1 MPASDQRGLR
11 VRPQGVL
18 SLAKLSGADQRYYLE
33 QAEGRVYHAESVS
46 TGVEDYYLAGP
57 EAAGQWTG
65 SAAKALRLGGEVT
78 ESGLR
83 AILSKRDPTTG
94 KELEGSV
101 QRARVPGFDL
111 MFSVPKSA
119 SILFGIGDEATQRAV
134 LDAQAEG
141 VHSALAYLEQRACR
155 TRRGQGGYQIVPGE
169 GFVGAAFRHRTSRAG
184 DPQIHTHVL
193 VANATR
199 IHDGTWG
206 SLDGRAI
213 YAEARTA
220 GFIHEAVFRC
230 ELSQRLG
237 VEWTEARNGI
247 AEIDGVPR
255 DAIDAFS
262 QRKAEI
268 EAQLKLWGTDTAAAR
283 QSAAVQTRRRKDYDV
298 TPEKLAPEWRSRA
311 EALGLDAERV
321 RQITH
326 RPHRADAR
334 EAPEQVTRELL
345 SEEGL
350 TARSASFDRR
360 DAIRAVAEAA
370 RNGMPRPEIET
381 VVDELLTHDEVV
393 TVEAPGSDDVIRL
406 RDGRLVSAAIE
417 APRFSTRELLSVE
430 ERVLAQAVA
439 SKQAGAGMAEPT
451 TVQAALS
458 ARPTIGDDQKVM
470 VERLCL
476 AGTGVQVVV
485 GPPGTGKTFAL
496 AAAREAWEASGLNVY
511 GAAVARRAA
520 VELASSAGID
530 ATSVTALL
538 GELRRGGDLLDDR
551 TVIVVDEAAMM
562 GTRPLAELCE
572 RTIAAGAKLVLVGDH
587 AQLPEIDAGGAFRAL
602 VEHTEPIVLT
612 VNRRQERA
620 DERRLL
626 DLWRAGEL
634 DEALTIATEAGE
646 LVLDLTPEQ
655 TFARMVTDY
664 SRSLLAGDDAVML
677 APRRAEVRHL
687 NELARLALS
696 DLGRLDGPAL
706 TVGDQAFAVGD
717 LVVLR
722 RNDLVLDVQNG
733 TRGRVLEVDAQAF
746 VMTIAL
752 PDGSTRVLPSRY
764 LNVRSRSGLSAIQHG
779 YAMTAHLAQGMT
791 TDRTFVLGS
800 ETVYREWG
808 YVAWSRARLGTRFY
822 VVEAEVS
829 DEHHTAAAPSED
841 RFAETLRRLS
851 RSEAQEC
858 GIQMRP
864 NRQEELVRA
873 AAAKHHRVGYL
884 ESALGPRPD
893 TFRRRR
899 RWDRAVRQVER
910 YRSRHGIVDVG
921 EPLGSR
927 PHERARAL
935 EWDRAQRDLT
945 KARLGLGLGRL
956 DTRAHERQIEL

>member
-1 MPASDQRGLR
+1 
-11 VRPQGVL
+11 VL
-18 SLAKLSGADQRYYLE
+18 SLAKLAGVDQRYYLE
-33 QAEGRVYHAESVS
+33 QAERRVDHAESVS
-46 TGVEDYYLAGP
+46 TGAEDYYLSGP
-57 EAAGQWTG
+57 EAAGHWTG
-65 SAAKALRLGGEVT
+65 SAAKVLRLSGEVT

-83 AILSKRDPTTG
+83 AILSKHDPVTG

-119 SILFGIGDEATQRAV
+119 SILFGIGDEATQRAI

-141 VHSALAYLEQRACR
+141 VRSALEYLEKQACR
-155 TRRGQGGYQIVPGE
+155 TRKGQGGYEIVPGQ

-220 GFIHEAVFRC
+220 GFIHEAVFRH
-230 ELSQRLG
+230 ELRQRLG

-247 AEIDGVPR
+247 SEIEGVPR

-268 EAQLKLWGTDTAAAR
+268 DAQLKLWGTDTAAAR

-298 TPEKLAPEWRSRA
+298 TPEKLAPEWRARA
-311 EALGLDAERV
+311 EALGLDADRV
-321 RQITH
+321 RQIVH
-326 RPHRADAR
+326 RPHRDAER
-334 EAPEQVTRELL
+334 EAPQEVARRLL

-350 TARSASFDRR
+350 TAQRASFDRR
-360 DAIRAVAEAA
+360 DAIRATAEAA
-370 RNGMPRPEIET
+370 RIGMTRSDIEAF
-381 VVDELLTHDEVV
+381 VDELLTEEEVV
-393 TVEAPGSDDVIRL
+393 KLEEPGGQPKSHDVIRL
-406 RDGRLVSAAIE
+406 RDGRLVSAALE
-417 APRFSTRELLSVE
+417 APRYSTLELLAVE
-430 ERVLAQAVA
+430 QRVLDQASAV
-439 SKQAGAGMAEPT
+439 KGAGAGMAEPGA
-451 TVQAALS
+451 VEAAL
-458 ARPTIGDDQKVM
+458 AIRPTIGDDQKVM

-476 AGTGVQVVV
+476 GGSGVQVVV

-496 AAAREAWEASGLNVY
+496 AAAREAWETSGLKVY

-520 VELASSAGID
+520 VELTSSAGIE

-538 GELRRGGDLLDDR
+538 GDLRRVNGDLLDDR

-587 AQLPEIDAGGAFRAL
+587 AQLPEIDAGGAFRSL
-602 VEHTEPIVLT
+602 VERVEPIVLT
-612 VNRRQERA
+612 VNRRQDRA
-620 DERRLL
+620 SDRRLL

-634 DEALTIATEAGE
+634 DEALTVATEAGE
-646 LVLDLTPEQ
+646 LVLDLTPEE

-664 SRSLLAGDDAVML
+664 CSSLDAGDDAVML

-687 NELARLALS
+687 NDLAREVLS
-696 DLGRLDGPAL
+696 QRGQLGGSSM
-706 TVGDQAFAVGD
+706 TVGDHTFAVGD

-722 RNDLVLDVQNG
+722 LNDRGLNVQNG
-733 TRGRVLEVDAQAF
+733 TRGRVVEVDADAM
-746 VMTIAL
+746 VMRIAL
-752 PDGSTRVLPSRY
+752 PDGTSRELPSRY
-764 LNVRSRSGLSAIQHG
+764 LNLRSRSGVPAVQHG

-808 YVAWSRARLGTRFY
+808 YVAWSRARHGTRFY

-829 DEHHTAAAPSED
+829 DEHHTAAAPSDD

-858 GIQMRP
+858 GIHSRKPQS
-864 NRQEELVRA
+864 EEIARA
-873 AAAKHHRVGYL
+873 SAAKHNRVGYL
-884 ESALGPRPD
+884 ETALGPRPD

-899 RWDRAVRQVER
+899 RWDRAVRRVER
-910 YRSRHGIVDVG
+910 FRSRNAVADAH
-921 EPLGSR
+921 EALGPR
-927 PHERARAL
+927 PDERMGAV
-935 EWDRAQRDLT
+935 EWDRAQRYLT
-945 KARLGLGLGRL
+945 KARLGLGLSRTDAGG
-956 DTRAHERQIEL
+956 HHRQIEL

>member
-1 MPASDQRGLR
+1 M
-11 VRPQGVL
+11 L
-18 SLAKLSGADQRYYLE
+18 SLAKLAGVDQRYYLE
-33 QAEGRVYHAESVS
+33 QAERRVDHVESVA
-46 TGVEDYYLAGP
+46 TGAEDYYLAGP

-65 SAAKALRLGGEVT
+65 SAAQALRLSCEVT

-83 AILSKRDPTTG
+83 AILSKHDPTTG

-134 LDAQAEG
+134 LDAQAEAVG
-141 VHSALAYLEQRACR
+141 SALAYLEQRACR
-155 TRRGQGGYQIVPGE
+155 TRRGQGGYQIVPGQ

-193 VANATR
+193 VTNATR

-220 GFIHEAVFRC
+220 GFIHEAVFRH

-237 VEWTEARNGI
+237 VEWTQARNGI
-247 AEIDGVPR
+247 AEIEGVPK
-255 DAIDAFS
+255 DAITAFS

-268 EAQLKLWGTDTAAAR
+268 DAQVKLWGTDTAAAR

-298 TPEKLAPEWRSRA
+298 TPEKLAPEWRVRA
-311 EALGLDAERV
+311 EAFGLDSERV
-321 RQITH
+321 RQIIH
-326 RPHRADAR
+326 RPDRVGAR
-334 EAPEQVTRELL
+334 EVPEEVTRRLL
-345 SEEGL
+345 SAEGL
-350 TARSASFDRR
+350 TAQKAFFDRR

-370 RNGMPRPEIET
+370 RNGLPRSEIESL
-381 VVDELLTHDEVV
+381 VDELLAEDDVV
-393 TVEAPGSDDVIRL
+393 RLNEAASKAKNQDVIRL
-406 RDGRLVSAAIE
+406 RDGRLVSAALE

-430 ERVLAQAVA
+430 ERVLAQATA
-439 SKQAGAGMAEPT
+439 SKHAGAGVAEPAA
-451 TVQAALS
+451 VQAAL
-458 ARPTIGDDQKVM
+458 ANRPTIGDDQKVM

-476 AGTGVQVVV
+476 DGAGVQVVV

-496 AAAREAWEASGLNVY
+496 AAAREAWEASGLKVY

-520 VELASSAGID
+520 VELTSSAGID

-538 GELRRGGDLLDDR
+538 GELRRGGGDLLDDR

-572 RTIAAGAKLVLVGDH
+572 RTAAAGAKLVLVGDH
-587 AQLPEIDAGGAFRAL
+587 AQLPEIDAGGAFRVL
-602 VEHTEPIVLT
+602 VERTKPIVLT

-634 DEALTIATEAGE
+634 EEALTVATEAGE

-664 SRSLLAGDDAVML
+664 CQSLQAGDDVVML

-687 NELARLALS
+687 NELARAALS
-696 DLGRLDGPAL
+696 DLGGLKGPTL
-706 TVGDQAFAVGD
+706 TVDDQAFAVGD

-722 RNDLVLDVQNG
+722 RNDRPLSVQNG
-733 TRGRVLEVDAQAF
+733 TRGRVVEVDPDAMA
-746 VMTIAL
+746 MTIAL
-752 PDGSTRVLPSRY
+752 PDGSTRALPSRY
-764 LNVRSRSGLSAIQHG
+764 LLLRSRSGVPAVQHG
-779 YAMTAHLAQGMT
+779 YALTAHLAQGMT
-791 TDRTFVLGS
+791 SDRTFVLGS
-800 ETVYREWG
+800 ETVYQEWG
-808 YVAWSRARLGTRFY
+808 YVAWSRARHGTRFY
-822 VVEAEVS
+822 VVDAEASE
-829 DEHHTAAAPSED
+829 EHHTAAAPTDD
-841 RFAETLRRLS
+841 RFAETVRRLS

-858 GIQMRP
+858 GITSGP
-864 NRQEELVRA
+864 DSRA
-873 AAAKHHRVGYL
+873 LAAKHNRVTYF
-884 ESALGPRPD
+884 ESALGSRPA

-899 RWDRAVRQVER
+899 RWDRAARRVER
-910 YRSRHGIVDVG
+910 FRSRNGITDPR
-921 EPLGSR
+921 EPFGPR
-927 PHERARAL
+927 PDERVRAI
-935 EWDRAQRDLT
+935 EWDRAQRDLA
-945 KARLGLGLGRL
+945 KARLGLGLGRS
-956 DTRAHERQIEL
+956 DERGRGRQIEM